1 MADDVKDRLRV
12 SLFKRNPAAF
22 GRAEAA
28 GPVRGAIGG
37 SAVEW
42 WMTTGSVTGACA
54 VVGERGLVRGAVS
67 PPATSRDHHGRAP
80 SWIVDEGARR
90 PALGAARARAIAERS
105 DSVNPRRPPNG
116 VRH

>member
-42 WMTTGSVTGACA
+42 WMTTGSVTGASA
-54 VVGERGLVRGAVS
+54 VVGKRGLVRGRFHRLLH
-67 PPATSRDHHGRAP
+67 PAT
-80 SWIVDEGARR
+80 IM
-90 PALGAARARAIAERS
+90 AA
-105 DSVNPRRPPNG
+105 PRRG
-116 VRH
+116 LSMRVLEGLHLG